1 MTEISSTNPGLTA
14 QIGTHVVVE
23 LIAASG
29 ASERVEFDIVPD
41 PLADF
46 ASGFLGEG
54 TPLAKAI
61 WRKPAG
67 AGLPYRQGDIV
78 RLRVLS
84 VTASQATPTAESAQQ
99 REAAARKAIADV
111 ERTNAIL
118 FASSFSGKWGN
129 YDPEG
134 IEHWEDDKQ
143 D

>member
-1 MTEISSTNPGLTA
+1 MTEISSPNPSLTA
-14 QIGTHVVVE
+14 QTGTHVVVE
-23 LIAASG
+23 LISASG
-29 ASERVEFDIVPD
+29 ENERLEFDIVPD

-46 ASGFLGEG
+46 ASGLLGEG

-67 AGLPYRQGDIV
+67 ASLPYRQGDIV

-134 IEHWEDDKQ
+134 IEHWEDENQ